1 MKGMTAKRYEEYN
14 SYNSSY
20 TRPMAMAL
28 IIRGDLL
35 FPQLRAHKH
44 PGTGHC
50 IWCLF
55 YVDFLHH

>member
-35 FPQLRAHKH
+35 YPQLRAHKH

-50 IWCLF
+50 IWCPF